1 MQDQNNAKQLVVE
14 RLRQATNVLVTVE
27 NNPSVDE
34 LAAALA
40 LALYLNKLEK
50 HATAVFSGA
59 VPPAINF
66 LEPNKTFEH
75 NLDSLRDF
83 IIALDKDKA
92 DRLRYKVEDDVV
104 KVFITPYR
112 TPITQK
118 DLQFSQG
125 DFNIELIV
133 ALGVQKQESLDKA
146 ITAHGRIL
154 HDATVITI
162 NARPEPS
169 ALGSVDWQNGQASSI
184 SEMVAELAEAIQPN
198 TIDQQ
203 IGTALLTGVVAATD
217 RFSNEHTS
225 PHAMNVA
232 AQLMAAGANQKLI
245 ADNLQKSMA
254 GKPTAVAAAVVP
266 VKSDDDSGKIEKGSS
281 SDEKELPKAE
291 GKDEGKGELKLG
303 HRGRKKE
310 EAKDKPQEK
319 PEEKQEEK
327 TEEPPKDEGAPA
339 EGEKPPMP
347 PPPPAEGG
355 EGETPPASQEAPAEP
370 APEESQ
376 PENQAAPEDGQP
388 DVPANSD
395 QALAQAVESAA
406 NLPAPAPEET
416 QPAEPQPSESPAD
429 SAPADMPTPPAAQ
442 EESAAPSTEAE
453 SGQTPEQ
460 ELPQNILPGELPR
473 ITPLSTHSSADRA
486 LEPPKMGGTLS
497 ATTAEAEEAKRLE
510 EEARRNQT
518 LLSHS
523 APVQPSIE
531 APGVESAASSAMPEG
546 GGFVAQDQ
554 PSTPAAA
561 AQPTAEAELE
571 AARKAVDDA
580 LNGQMSAAEAQS
592 NPAAAPEAM
601 PAAPA
606 PVPIE
611 QSNPAPMPA
620 PAPAPQQG
628 LPPMPDFGALPP
640 PPPLPPLP
648 GAAPIEPQPQP
659 GMMPPAQ
666 PAQPPQMPTV
676 PEQQPVAP
684 SNPAP
689 APLPPT
695 QPQTAA
701 PAPGQ
706 VVSDPND
713 PNQFR
718 IPGQ

>member
-50 HATAVFSGA
+50 HATSVFSGT

-154 HDATVITI
+154 HDATVVTI

-169 ALGSVDWQNGQASSI
+169 ALGSVDWQNAQASSI

-198 TIDQQ
+198 TVDQQ
-203 IGTALLTGVVAATD
+203 IGTALLTGIVAATD

-225 PHAMNVA
+225 PHVMNVA

-245 ADNLQKSMA
+245 AENLQKTLQASKQA
-254 GKPTAVAAAVVP
+254 GAAAAVAMP
-266 VKSDDDSGKIEKGSS
+266 KSDDSGKINKSGSP
-281 SDEKELPKAE
+281 DQQELPKEE
-291 GKDEGKGELKLG
+291 GKEEPKDELKLG
-303 HRGRKKE
+303 HKRKKE
-310 EAKDKPQEK
+310 EPKDKPAEK
-319 PEEKQEEK
+319 PEEKKEESK
-327 TEEPPKDEGAPA
+327 EEPPKNEDTPS

-347 PPPPAEGG
+347 PPPPGEGG
-355 EGETPPASQEAPAEP
+355 EDAAPQEEVPAEP
-370 APEESQ
+370 APENQ
-376 PENQAAPEDGQP
+376 PEPPAAAEENQP
-388 DVPANSD
+388 DVPTNSD

-406 NLPAPAPEET
+406 SLPTPPQEALPT
-416 QPAEPQPSESPAD
+416 EPQPAESPAD
-429 SAPADMPTPPAAQ
+429 SAPADMPTPAAPEEPEAPAA
-442 EESAAPSTEAE
+442 EAE
-453 SGQTPEQ
+453 EAPEQ
-460 ELPQNILPGELPR
+460 ELPQNILPGELPQ
-473 ITPLSTHSSADRA
+473 ITPLSTHSSANRA

-531 APGVESAASSAMPEG
+531 APGVESAASSAMPQG
-546 GGFVAQDQ
+546 GGFVSQDQ
-554 PSTPAAA
+554 PPVSPVASAPP
-561 AQPTAEAELE
+561 AQPSANAEAELE
-571 AARKAVDDA
+571 AARRAVDDA
-580 LNGQMSAAEAQS
+580 LNGQMTATEAQTDITPS
-592 NPAAAPEAM
+592 PTPTEPMATPTEQL
-601 PAAPA
+601 APA
-606 PVPIE
+606 P
-611 QSNPAPMPA
+611 M

-628 LPPMPDFGALPP
+628 LPPMPDLGALPP

-648 GAAPIEPQPQP
+648 EASPVTQQPQP
-659 GMMPPAQ
+659 AMPSAA
-666 PAQPPQMPTV
+666 PAQPPQMPAL
-676 PEQQPVAP
+676 PEQQSIAAPAP
-684 SNPAP
+684 SL

-706 VVSDPND
+706 VISDPND